1 MIKKKN
7 LKKAV
12 DSFPSCFLF
21 LFMLLIFGPAE
32 IFFANI
38 TEFEF
43 LYGEFAGYMAIL
55 FLVSVLLLTAVLTI
69 LPEKIHRIVLSV
81 IFGISLA
88 GYLQIMFLNKN
99 LDLLGVNPNGYQ
111 VQTSRWIGNMVIWL
125 AVIAAVIALAILKKE
140 IWKKLVSYLASFLIC
155 IQVVA
160 LVSLFATAPQEA
172 YKRLQ
177 GSDRLSGEDQY
188 TVSANENIIVF
199 VLDYF
204 SSLYLQQML
213 EVYPDGADCLHDFTY
228 YSNAD
233 CTYYGTFPSLAHMLT
248 GCEVDPAVSI
258 DEWCRSIWENESTV
272 DFYREL
278 KDNNY
283 KANVYTTDSNVL
295 TSANGCKILR
305 DKISNVTNE
314 PREVSVDTDLL
325 IKTLVKMSC
334 YRMAPDVLKQ
344 QFYTNVSEYS
354 LIVEDL
360 GEGILQTNSD
370 FYAKLKEQGL
380 KADKSSNYFIVQHLI
395 GTHEFN
401 TDENGNYREKT
412 SVEETARGC
421 MTIMEAYLNQL
432 KELGVY
438 DDATI
443 IITADHGGCDKED
456 LQVIYFV
463 KTPGETHEVSP
474 VTNAPVSHCDLLP
487 TVAQMAGLDY
497 SQYGNPIFD
506 FNQDDQRERTL
517 WLRTEDPDYAE
528 KVYYCYTYT
537 GDILALITQID
548 EGPTEIKEMFE
559 SYF

>member
-1 MIKKKN
+1 M
-7 LKKAV
+7 
-12 DSFPSCFLF
+12 
-21 LFMLLIFGPAE
+21 
-32 IFFANI
+32 
-38 TEFEF
+38 
-43 LYGEFAGYMAIL
+43 
-55 FLVSVLLLTAVLTI
+55 
-69 LPEKIHRIVLSV
+69 
-81 IFGISLA
+81 
-88 GYLQIMFLNKN
+88 
-99 LDLLGVNPNGYQ
+99 
-111 VQTSRWIGNMVIWL
+111 
-125 AVIAAVIALAILKKE
+125 
-140 IWKKLVSYLASFLIC
+140 
-155 IQVVA
+155 
-160 LVSLFATAPQEA
+160 
-172 YKRLQ
+172 
-177 GSDRLSGEDQY
+177 
-188 TVSANENIIVF
+188 
-199 VLDYF
+199 
-204 SSLYLQQML
+204 
-213 EVYPDGADCLHDFTY
+213 
-228 YSNAD
+228 
-233 CTYYGTFPSLAHMLT
+233 
-248 GCEVDPAVSI
+248 
-258 DEWCRSIWENESTV
+258 
-272 DFYREL
+272 

-463 KTPGETHEVSP
+463 KKPGETH
-474 VTNAPVSHCDLLP
+474 
-487 TVAQMAGLDY
+487 
-497 SQYGNPIFD
+497 
-506 FNQDDQRERTL
+506 
-517 WLRTEDPDYAE
+517 
-528 KVYYCYTYT
+528 
-537 GDILALITQID
+537 
-548 EGPTEIKEMFE
+548 
-559 SYF
+559 

>member
-69 LPEKIHRIVLSV
+69 MPEKIHRIVLSV

-160 LVSLFATAPQEA
+160 LVSLLATAPQEA

-248 GCEVDPAVSI
+248 GCEVDPTVSI